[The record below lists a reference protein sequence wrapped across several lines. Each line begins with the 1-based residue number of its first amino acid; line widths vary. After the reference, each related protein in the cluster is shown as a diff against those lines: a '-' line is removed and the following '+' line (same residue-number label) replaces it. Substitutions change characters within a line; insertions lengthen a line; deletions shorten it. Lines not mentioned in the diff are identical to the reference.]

1 MRAYEEAIAATST
14 DHAPWYV
21 VPADRKWVSR
31 AVVAAVLADTIRG
44 LGLTWPTVDETKRR
58 QIEEARKLL
67 ESE

>member
-1 MRAYEEAIAATST
+1 
-14 DHAPWYV
+14 
-21 VPADRKWVSR
+21 
-31 AVVAAVLADTIRG
+31 VLADTIRG